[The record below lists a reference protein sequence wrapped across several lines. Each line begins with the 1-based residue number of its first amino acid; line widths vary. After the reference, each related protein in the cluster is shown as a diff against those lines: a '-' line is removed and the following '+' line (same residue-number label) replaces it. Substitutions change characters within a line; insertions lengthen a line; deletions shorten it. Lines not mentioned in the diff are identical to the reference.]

1 LCQQYSLDCCAQWW
15 KQEPPPIVENEQFKI
30 LSIFCDYIIR
40 ARRPDLIVVDKLKN
54 LVTLVDVSIPADKRI
69 TEKEE
74 EKITK

>member
-1 LCQQYSLDCCAQWW
+1 M
-15 KQEPPPIVENEQFKI
+15 VENEQFKI
-30 LSIFCDYIIR
+30 LWDFNIFCHHIIR